1 MELGRLW
8 CHIKSSPLSAPFL
21 DFLVG
26 SILRLWGVF
35 YRKLSW
41 QALWNYTLLNCRL
54 LLPPSRVLHTCHL
67 SSFKDEARGV
77 WVPGQPGSCMKTLHQ
92 NTSHNNSNKTSG
104 FSWNVCKSSLSLLKK
119 KAGKIHRRIN
129 LYRCM
134 KSQPSVPELLK
145 VNIFW
150 IFKGFKKFR
159 CELLAII

>member
-1 MELGRLW
+1 MEIILIFCLLPMELGRLW

-35 YRKLSW
+35 YRKLWW
-41 QALWNYTLLNCRL
+41 QALWNYTLLNCRF

-104 FSWNVCKSSLSLLKK
+104 FSWNVCK
-119 KAGKIHRRIN
+119 RN
-129 LYRCM
+129 
-134 KSQPSVPELLK
+134 PSVSWRRK
-145 VNIFW
+145 
-150 IFKGFKKFR
+150 
-159 CELLAII
+159 LARYICVSIYIDAWSPNPLCLSC